1 MFQNKPGQTDKIFVM
16 QNTSTAL
23 PKRNEIPLALTW
35 DLTLVYKTEA
45 DWESDFKYIEKHIS
59 QLSSFAGTLEN
70 SAQTLA
76 DCLEL
81 RDETFRIFG
90 KVRSYAHLKQSE
102 DAADAARQTLSDRAD
117 MLGTRLAAASAFIEP
132 QILEM
137 SADKLRDF
145 AAQDKRLA
153 VYDYYFQTLERRR
166 AHIRSAE
173 VEDVL
178 AQVSEPLG
186 TASNAFG
193 LFNNADLKFPK
204 IKDENG
210 NEVEMTKGRYIQ
222 FLDSPDRRVR
232 ADAFGVMHREYSRWQ
247 NTLAATLAGS
257 VKADVFNARVRGYGS
272 ALEAAL
278 QPDEIPTGVY
288 HNLISTVRE
297 RLPVLNRYLRLR
309 KKLLNLQ
316 ELQLWDLYVPMVQN
330 ADKPVSYDNAQHD
343 VLAASHAMGREYS
356 QTVQRAFDERWIDVP
371 ENEGKRSGAFSDG
384 SYSTPPY
391 ILLNWQNKT
400 NDAFTLAH
408 ELGHSL
414 HSHFTRSSQPFVYG
428 DYTIFVAEVASTLY
442 EALLA
447 DHLISKARENN
458 DRATQLYLLNEEA
471 EKFRTTLIRQTM
483 FAEFE
488 LKIHEAVER
497 NEPLT
502 AEGMSTLYLQLNQD
516 YYGAEVSID
525 DAVKI
530 EWARIPHFYY
540 GFYVYQYA
548 TGISASAA
556 LAQDILSGNGDAVEN
571 YLQFLRGGSSD
582 TSINLLKRAG
592 VDMTTSA
599 PIHAAL
605 DRFDAIIA
613 QMEELA
619 S

>member
-1 MFQNKPGQTDKIFVM
+1 MH
-16 QNTSTAL
+16 NTSTAL
-23 PKRNEIPLALTW
+23 PKRDELPVELTW
-35 DLTLVYKTEA
+35 DLSLIYQNQN
-45 DWESDFKYIEKHIS
+45 DWETDFERVEKQIAE
-59 QLSSFAGTLEN
+59 LAAFAQTLQS

-76 DCLEL
+76 DCLKL
-81 RDETFRIFG
+81 RDETFRVFG

-137 SADKLRDF
+137 SADQLREF
-145 AAQDKRLA
+145 TAQENELAA
-153 VYDYYFQTLERRR
+153 YDYYFQTLERRR

-178 AQVSEPLG
+178 AQAGEPLG
-186 TASNAFG
+186 TASNTFG
-193 LFNNADLKFPK
+193 LFNNADLKFPN

-210 NEVEMTKGRYIQ
+210 REVEMTKGRYSQ

-232 ADAFGVMHREYSRWQ
+232 ADAFGIMHGEYSRWQ
-247 NTLAATLAGS
+247 NTLAATLSGS
-257 VKADVFNARVRGYGS
+257 VKADVFGARVRGYDS
-272 ALEAAL
+272 ALDAAL
-278 QPDEIPTGVY
+278 QPDEIPTSVY

-297 RLPVLNRYLRLR
+297 RLPVLNRYLQLR
-309 KKLLNLQ
+309 KKLLNLE

-330 ADKPVSYDNAQHD
+330 VEKPVSYEAAQRD
-343 VLAASHAMGREYS
+343 VLAASSAMGREYS
-356 QTVQRAFDERWIDVP
+356 RTVQRAFDERWIDVP

-414 HSHFTRSSQPFVYG
+414 HSHFTRSAQPFVYG

-447 DHLISKARENN
+447 DHMISRAREND

-502 AEGMSTLYLQLNQD
+502 AEGMSTLYLQLNKD

-525 DAVKI
+525 EAVKI

-556 LAQDILSGNGDAVEN
+556 LAQKILAGDSSATES

-592 VDMTTSA
+592 VDMTTPA
-599 PIHAAL
+599 PINAAL
-605 DRFDAIIA
+605 DRFDSIIA

-619 S
+619 K

>member
-1 MFQNKPGQTDKIFVM
+1 MT
-16 QNTSTAL
+16 NTSTTL
-23 PKRNEIPLALTW
+23 PKRHQLPEELTW

-45 DWESDFKYIEKHIS
+45 DWEADFSCVEKRIGD
-59 QLSSFAGTLEN
+59 LAAFAGTLEN
-70 SAQTLA
+70 SAQNLVS
-76 DCLEL
+76 CLKL
-81 RDETFRIFG
+81 RDEVFRVFG
-90 KVRSYAHLKQSE
+90 MVRSYAHLKQSE
-102 DAADAARQTLSDRAD
+102 DAADSARQTLSDRAD

-137 SADKLRDF
+137 NAETLREF
-145 AAQDKRLA
+145 VAQENDLA
-153 VYDYYFQTLERRR
+153 VYDYYFHTLERRR

-178 AQVSEPLG
+178 AQASEPLG

-210 NEVEMTKGRYIQ
+210 NEVEMTKGRYSQ

-232 ADAFGVMHREYSRWQ
+232 ADAFGIMHGEYSRWQ
-247 NTLAATLAGS
+247 NTLAATLSGS
-257 VKADVFNARVRGYGS
+257 VKADVFGARVRGYGS
-272 ALEAAL
+272 ALDAAL
-278 QPDEIPTGVY
+278 QPDEIPTSVY

-297 RLPVLNRYLRLR
+297 RLPVLNRYLKLR
-309 KKLLNLQ
+309 KKLLNLE

-330 ADKPVSYDNAQHD
+330 IEKPVTYEDAQRD
-343 VLAASHAMGREYS
+343 VLAASGAMGREYS

-384 SYSTPPY
+384 SYSTPPF

-414 HSHFTRSSQPFVYG
+414 HSHFTRNNQPFVYG

-447 DHLISKARENN
+447 NHMISKARETG

-497 NEPLT
+497 GEPLT
-502 AEGMSTLYLQLNQD
+502 AESMSSLYLQLNKD
-516 YYGAEVSID
+516 YYGGEVTVD
-525 DAVKI
+525 DSVKI

-556 LAQDILSGNGDAVEN
+556 LAKGIIEGQDGAIEN
-571 YLQFLRGGSSD
+571 YLAFLRGGSSD

-592 VDMTTSA
+592 VDMTTPA
-599 PIHAAL
+599 PINAAL
-605 DRFDAIIA
+605 DRFDSIIA

-619 S
+619 G